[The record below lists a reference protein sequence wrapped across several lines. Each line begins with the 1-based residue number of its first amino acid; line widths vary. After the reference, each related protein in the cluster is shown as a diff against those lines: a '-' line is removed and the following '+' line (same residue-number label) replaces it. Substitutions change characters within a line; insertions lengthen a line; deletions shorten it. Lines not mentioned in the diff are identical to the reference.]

1 MAEITKKFPNSM
13 ITGDDLTVTNN
24 KILTKAVD
32 VKSCNAAILKVNQA
46 GSLYDAL
53 EFAKVA
59 NQNNIKLITSHR
71 SGESSDSHISH
82 IGIGT
87 GSKLLKV
94 GIVGGE
100 RVEKVNELIRISE
113 HDLIHGMIDFL
124 KIAMSQQTETTDL
137 KKKVLATGI
146 RVGTDMKTKSMRP
159 FITSASPEG
168 LYMIDIDITL
178 AKIKSAA
185 KWASGFD
192 MKKVIVCS
200 GKEYATTPI
209 EKFVELTGASQ
220 MLRRFMPG
228 TLTNPSL
235 PYFIEP
241 QLIII
246 SDPEVDGQ
254 AIIEATNAGIPV
266 IGISNTNNVTSN
278 LDLIIPANNRGRK
291 ALATIY
297 WLLAREILIQ
307 KGELKEDQDMKY
319 EIDDFETKIEEEL

>member
-1 MAEITKKFPNSM
+1 
-13 ITGDDLTVTNN
+13 
-24 KILTKAVD
+24 
-32 VKSCNAAILKVNQA
+32 
-46 GSLYDAL
+46 
-53 EFAKVA
+53 
-59 NQNNIKLITSHR
+59 
-71 SGESSDSHISH
+71 
-82 IGIGT
+82 
-87 GSKLLKV
+87 
-94 GIVGGE
+94 
-100 RVEKVNELIRISE
+100 
-113 HDLIHGMIDFL
+113 
-124 KIAMSQQTETTDL
+124 MSQQTEMTDI

-146 RVGTDMKTKSMRP
+146 RVGTDVKTKSMRP

-168 LYMIDIDITL
+168 LYMIDVDITL
-178 AKIKSAA
+178 EKIKAAA
-185 KWASGFD
+185 KFATHFD
-192 MKKVIVCS
+192 MDKIIVCS

-209 EKFVELTGASQ
+209 EKFTELTGTTP

-241 QLIII
+241 HLIII
-246 SDPEVDGQ
+246 SDPEVDSQ
-254 AIIEATNAGIPV
+254 AIIEAMNAGIPV
-266 IGISNTNNVTSN
+266 VGVSNTNNVTSN